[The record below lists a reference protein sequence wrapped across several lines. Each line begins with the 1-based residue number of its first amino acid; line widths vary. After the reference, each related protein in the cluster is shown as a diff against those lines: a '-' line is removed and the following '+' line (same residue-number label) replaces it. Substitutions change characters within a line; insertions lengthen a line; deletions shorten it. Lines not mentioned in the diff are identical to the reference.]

1 MAMNESANRSA
12 ARGRQTTYLAEVA
25 GRHGAQGSSPARRT
39 TMYRDY
45 SQAGVQFAYSMG
57 WTLLFAYPLMC
68 AIQLMAC
75 SHELACAA
83 RGSLRSVQK
92 LSLSAICRIA
102 VDRDSALSPA

>member
-1 MAMNESANRSA
+1 
-12 ARGRQTTYLAEVA
+12 
-25 GRHGAQGSSPARRT
+25 
-39 TMYRDY
+39 MYRDY